1 MQYWSLM
8 YLFFFLM
15 TRRPPRS
22 TRTDTLFPYTTLF
35 RSLGVGADVR
45 QAAVGLRGQG
55 RSGMVERG
63 LGQLGT
69 TGAQAA
75 RVELGESLRR
85 GDLVDEVKDDVENR
99 GRRVALWGDDVGNP
113 HIVEQGLGHR

>member
-1 MQYWSLM
+1 MCAVVVEQLDAVSCAVAAQGSDLC
-8 YLFFFLM
+8 
-15 TRRPPRS
+15 
-22 TRTDTLFPYTTLF
+22 
-35 RSLGVGADVR
+35 LGVGADVR

-85 GDLVDEVKDDVENR
+85 GDLVDEVQVDVEDR
-99 GRRVALWGDDVGNP
+99 GRRVAPWGDDVGIP
-113 HIVEQGLGHR
+113 TLVEQGQNGRSAWWERGGK

>member
-1 MQYWSLM
+1 MCAVVVEQLDAVSCAVAAQGSDLC
-8 YLFFFLM
+8 
-15 TRRPPRS
+15 
-22 TRTDTLFPYTTLF
+22 
-35 RSLGVGADVR
+35 LGVCADVR

-85 GDLVDEVKDDVENR
+85 GDLVGEVQVDVEDR
-99 GRRVALWGDDVGNP
+99 GRRVALWGDAVG
-113 HIVEQGLGHR
+113 IDRTSGVWGQDESVRVDYGGGRII